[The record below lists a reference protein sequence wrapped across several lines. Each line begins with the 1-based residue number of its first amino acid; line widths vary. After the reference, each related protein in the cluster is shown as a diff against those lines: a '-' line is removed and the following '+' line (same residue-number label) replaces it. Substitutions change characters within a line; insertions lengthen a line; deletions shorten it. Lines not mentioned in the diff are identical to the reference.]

1 MLMQLT
7 HSKEWEYQCT
17 RCWYLQLRGVN
28 KRSSRAEKN
37 RAYLIGWINC
47 WNNIYFKV
55 KLSLIHCLNSL
66 IEWRSIAKSKEMRG
80 IIEFFGKWIGT
91 FFPSSYTCKY
101 MLQVT
106 HHVHPLTVIFC
117 LFFFFVLICAVSI
130 RLCLKIAC
138 R

>member
-91 FFPSSYTCKY
+91 FFPPLHMQVHVTSYTSCTSTY
-101 MLQVT
+101 CNFLPV
-106 HHVHPLTVIFC
+106 
-117 LFFFFVLICAVSI
+117 FFFFCLN
-130 RLCLKIAC
+130 LCSEHPVMFKNSM
-138 R
+138 

>member
-1 MLMQLT
+1 M
-7 HSKEWEYQCT
+7 EWEYQCT

-91 FFPSSYTCKY
+91 FFPPLHMQVHVTSYTSCTSTY
-101 MLQVT
+101 CNFLPV
-106 HHVHPLTVIFC
+106 
-117 LFFFFVLICAVSI
+117 FFFVLICAVSI
-130 RLCLKIAC
+130 RLCLNIAC